1 MPSSMLLLNW
11 IRSLH
16 SPQAFASFTFLAR
29 KRCFSGGTDTSRRLL
44 RPCGTHRALPDGD
57 RRKKRGIDFATQKHT
72 GICPYGV
79 RFQRIK
85 HRIGEPG
92 AIQRSLTLKMRFK
105 SLAAARNWVRENP
118 ETRPATSPRAPAA
131 ATPFLYPP
139 ILRHKCLSSP
149 TACITAGGCED
160 FVAPWRALGITPLP
174 ILRSTRRFDSP
185 RGAGFQARNADILVG
200 ASGRAPILVAA
211 MPLCGAGNFARSR
224 L

>member
-1 MPSSMLLLNW
+1 
-11 IRSLH
+11 
-16 SPQAFASFTFLAR
+16 
-29 KRCFSGGTDTSRRLL
+29 
-44 RPCGTHRALPDGD
+44 LPDGD

-131 ATPFLYPP
+131 ATPSFPPVRPPQVSRFLVRQALSPANPRRPQRPP
-139 ILRHKCLSSP
+139 HSDFLDFWLLTPISRRDIEGAALAHLVIAYMLSKNPRTGIPSERGNLP
-149 TACITAGGCED
+149 VGYLAHCGTGC
-160 FVAPWRALGITPLP
+160 AM
-174 ILRSTRRFDSP
+174 
-185 RGAGFQARNADILVG
+185 
-200 ASGRAPILVAA
+200 AA
-211 MPLCGAGNFARSR
+211 ARSFVLTR
-224 L
+224 PKRN

>member
-57 RRKKRGIDFATQKHT
+57 RRKKRGIDFAIPKHT
-72 GICPYGV
+72 GVMPRWSTV
-79 RFQRIK
+79 S
-85 HRIGEPG
+85 ENPASNWG
-92 AIQRSLTLKMRFK
+92 ARRHPASLTLKMRFK

-131 ATPFLYPP
+131 ATPSFHPDLTPQVSSFLVGQALSPANLQP
-139 ILRHKCLSSP
+139 RATPSFILTSSTSGFLTHP
-149 TACITAGGCED
+149 AHSTRLKPKQ
-160 FVAPWRALGITPLP
+160 V
-174 ILRSTRRFDSP
+174 LRSRRFFRRIYD
-185 RGAGFQARNADILVG
+185 
-200 ASGRAPILVAA
+200 
-211 MPLCGAGNFARSR
+211 
-224 L
+224 